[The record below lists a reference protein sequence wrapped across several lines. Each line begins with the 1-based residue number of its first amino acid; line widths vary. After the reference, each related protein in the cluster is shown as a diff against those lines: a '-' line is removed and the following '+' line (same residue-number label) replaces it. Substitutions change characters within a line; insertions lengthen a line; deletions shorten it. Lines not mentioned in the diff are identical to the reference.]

1 MNIPTKSFRLAF
13 RPVSLSWALF
23 LAVATNSYAGSAT
36 WNLSPTNTDWNT
48 AANWTPATVPN
59 DPFDIA
65 TFDVSNVTAISVAA
79 GIDLSEIAFNPGASS
94 FTFNLPTE
102 FSVGLVQ
109 FVFSGAG
116 IVNDSKVM
124 QNFVT
129 NGVEAGGLAASR
141 LILSGSSTLGDLVTV
156 TNASTPLG
164 QGSSG
169 DGGSSEFYDSSSAG
183 NATII
188 SRGGLCRRCGGGHAQ
203 FTYSSTAGNA
213 TIISNGGEVPG
224 AWGSYTLFGDTSSAG
239 RATVIAQG
247 GVGEWAQGGRV
258 LFGGYG
264 NGADATLI
272 ARSGRDHGG
281 AGRIVV
287 TQDATGERAQVQL
300 FKGGSLD
307 VSGANGVVTIGSLQ
321 GEGHVSLG
329 GTELVVGSNSA
340 TTVMTGTIADR
351 GGLLD
356 GEGGSLGKIGRG
368 KLTLTGANEY
378 TGGTTILGGILE
390 ANNNS
395 GSATGSGPVQVEQ
408 GTLSGRGTIG
418 GDVTVGTG
426 TGKGAV
432 VAPGRAAHNPVTLTM
447 EKTNTFLADATYSCD
462 IYSDGVPA
470 KADGIAAN
478 GVTIAEGAAI
488 LVNDAG
494 NTSLTPGTIF
504 TIVTNTAATPIIGT
518 FSNLLDG
525 GTLTVGNNTF
535 EANYEGG
542 DGNDLT
548 LTVL

>member
-1 MNIPTKSFRLAF
+1 MKPLGFLLLAF
-13 RPVSLSWALF
+13 FILTSQS
-23 LAVATNSYAGSAT
+23 SYAGSAT
-36 WNLSPTNTDWNT
+36 WNLNPASNDWKT
-48 AANWTPATVPN
+48 ATNWTPNTVPN
-59 DPFDIA
+59 DSSDIA
-65 TFDVSNVTAISVAA
+65 TIDVSNVTAISVAA
-79 GIDLSEIAFNPGASS
+79 NIELSEIVFNPGASS
-94 FTFNLPTE
+94 FTFNVPVESLA
-102 FSVGLVQ
+102 LNQ

-129 NGVEAGGLAASR
+129 NGATGGLTPSR
-141 LILSGSSTLGDLVTV
+141 LFLSGNSTLGDLVTV

-224 AWGSYTLFGDTSSAG
+224 AWGSYTSFADTSSAG
-239 RATVIAQG
+239 RATVIAEG

-478 GVTIAEGAAI
+478 GVMIAEGAAI
-488 LVNDAG
+488 SVNDAG

-504 TIVTNTAATPIIGT
+504 TIATNTAATPIIGT

-525 GTLTVGNNTF
+525 GTLTVGSNTF
-535 EANYEGG
+535 QANYEGG

-548 LTVL
+548 LKVLP